1 VLQGYCDILHMP
13 KSTHKI
19 KKQKKYSGSHITKHG
34 PTLST
39 LKKHGY
45 TGGYC
50 TYKPIYINNISNL
63 NNEKDNIEDIAD
75 IADTAK
81 NTECTT
87 DLEEGRYVY
96 AKYNSVTRVFIIDI
110 NGFLTQCKKAS
121 PIENFN
127 LYIALLRKTE
137 ADIIYVHNIIPIQS
151 HIDSIEPIANQ
162 SKLQAMTFKH
172 VIDIMYKSGWKYHY
186 LAKHPVTQ
194 NLSKVSTCFK
204 LFADAIFSRYPLTET
219 KTEYLPSGAS
229 VILFATTVID
239 DVKTL
244 LVNVH
249 ILDSHTTHAEINGAI
264 QREMSA
270 RNIHSVVCNGN
281 YRVKYDKLP
290 NNEWTI
296 VNTQQLISNLIN
308 EPAVFIDIIP
318 TVKLSSQNAQLAIKK
333 IKFEQTINIQEYSHV
348 LINTSRADKFNNV
361 THTISDNLIELHSFK
376 YPNWWAS
383 DNIKL
388 PITGTSLYDY
398 HTTTLQMEVEF
409 GYINAK
415 RMQGLTKLSKRL
427 SGAPINLTKELA
439 AIPTGEPRDNL
450 EMDIDEIMLYYLKTR
465 KDLRTIVIWPA
476 CGWDRDKDRLRN
488 TFQLL
493 NANGRIFY
501 TKRFML
507 NYNEACALMFALYA
521 TTHINKDYWDIEKT
535 TTLKGWNSRRPD
547 DKRPILV
554 FFYEYTSGPQA
565 HIAGTDKYGMAAPA
579 PSFRFGSGVDK
590 SVPHG
595 NQAYF
600 KMQIRGIWKHDKIR
614 QYDILHISDFF
625 SEALDNCHMFLN
637 RNSMRILSSQNISK
651 FLKLVNVKIYT
662 IINLYKSV
670 VYNKFGLLEANR
682 FCATGSILLF
692 IYGIRRPND
701 IDYNLLGNVNE
712 STNEFQQQFNKF
724 LMPEGNSFVPFVD
737 VFPEKLIQTYKK
749 IALLFG
755 ASDYNEVI
763 LNPRYHQYFLGI
775 KMSILPIDIVK
786 RIMRFRP
793 KALSDIIRTGQL
805 LKYKL
810 KFPNFPDGEFAEL
823 NPGYIK
829 KTIKYYMKKEYK
841 IDLSSEEIDNY
852 FTNYNYTW
860 DKFTIDLPRDRY
872 ILFKVCGALMNYY
885 DDFKHI
891 IPKSAAD
898 AGL

>member
-1 VLQGYCDILHMP
+1 MP

-19 KKQKKYSGSHITKHG
+19 KKQKKYSGAHITRHG

-63 NNEKDNIEDIAD
+63 NNEKDNII
-75 IADTAK
+75 DTAENTAE

-127 LYIALLRKTE
+127 LYIALLRKTD

-172 VIDIMYKSGWKYHY
+172 VIDIMHKSGWEYNY
-186 LAKHPVTQ
+186 LAKHPLTQ
-194 NLSKVSTCFK
+194 NSSKVSTCFK
-204 LFADAIFSRYPLTET
+204 MFADAIFSRYPLTET
-219 KTEYLPSGAS
+219 KTEYLLSGAS

-249 ILDSHTTHAEINGAI
+249 ILDSHTTHAEINVVI

-281 YRVKYDKLP
+281 YRVKYNKLP

-318 TVKLSSQNAQLAIKK
+318 TVKLSSHAAQLAIKK

-388 PITGTSLYDY
+388 SITGTSLYDY

-415 RMQGLTKLSKRL
+415 RMQALTKLAKRL
-427 SGAPINLTKELA
+427 SGSPVNLTKELA
-439 AIPTGEPRDNL
+439 AIPAGELRDNL

-465 KDLRTIVIWPA
+465 KDLRTIIVWPA

-488 TFQLL
+488 TFHML

-521 TTHINKDYWDIEKT
+521 TTHINKDYRDIEKT
-535 TTLKGWNSRRPD
+535 TTLKGWNSRQPNE
-547 DKRPILV
+547 KRPILV
-554 FFYEYTSGPQA
+554 FFYEYVSGPQS
-565 HIAGTDKYGMAAPA
+565 HIT
-579 PSFRFGSGVDK
+579 
-590 SVPHG
+590 G
-595 NQAYF
+595 NQGYF
-600 KMQIRGIWKHDKIR
+600 KIQLQDIWKHDKIR
-614 QYDILHISDFF
+614 TCDILHTSDFF
-625 SEALDNCHMFLN
+625 SEALDNCQMFLN
-637 RNSMRILSSQNISK
+637 RNSMRLLSSQNITR
-651 FLKLVNVKIYT
+651 FLKLMNHKIYT

-724 LMPEGNSFVPFVD
+724 LMPQGNSFVPFVD

-823 NPGYIK
+823 SPGYIK
-829 KTIKYYMKKEYK
+829 KTIRYYMKKEHN
-841 IDLSSEEIDNY
+841 IDLSSKEIDDY

-860 DKFTIDLPRDRY
+860 DKFAIDLPRDRY

-885 DDFKHI
+885 EDFKHL